1 MIINGL
7 LEATSSPVFTIR
19 IDRSKSASGK
29 LQLYGM
35 NLGGS
40 SLNVYMVIGGTS
52 TLIFTTTSNSNVG
65 LPVYGNCDQIRIEAP
80 ASAVLSFS
88 YVNPE
93 EE

>member
-19 IDRSKSASGK
+19 IDKSKSASGK
-29 LQLYGM
+29 LQMYGM
-35 NLGGS
+35 NLGGL
-40 SLNVYMVIGGTS
+40 SLNIYMVIGGTP
-52 TLIFTTTSNSNVG
+52 TLIFSTTSNSNAE

-80 ASAVLSFS
+80 AGAVLSFS

-93 EE
+93 E